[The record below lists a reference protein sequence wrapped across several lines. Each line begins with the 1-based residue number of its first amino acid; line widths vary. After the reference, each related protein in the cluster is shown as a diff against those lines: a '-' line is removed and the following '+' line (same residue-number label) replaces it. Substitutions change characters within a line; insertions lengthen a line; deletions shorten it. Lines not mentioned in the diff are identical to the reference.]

1 MSNALDVGSLSTP
14 PSRLSASP
22 TTPPALLP
30 LLHQDATTRLCHRP
44 LSPPPLRREA
54 GLPLCLAI
62 LTLSAATSGHRRRTS
77 APVDVWGLGLVLY
90 QATKI
95 RHSTFCTAR
104 LRPTF
109 TRRPCRAGSF
119 GWPDPHPESERRRL
133 PPGVADI
140 IDACLHQ
147 DPDQRPTPERLAA
160 ALAMLTCARNTTG
173 DDTPTNG
180 NGSAAPE
187 AALIRRCGDWLRRSV
202 TAVCPGA
209 MSRWRVTWEDAQLHR
224 TLLST
229 SQTLA

>member
-1 MSNALDVGSLSTP
+1 MSNALDVGTLSTP

-119 GWPDPHPESERRRL
+119 GGPDPHPESEHDDGCPLAWRTSSMRACTKIPTSDPL
-133 PPGVADI
+133 PSVSPPHSQCSHAP
-140 IDACLHQ
+140 A
-147 DPDQRPTPERLAA
+147 TPP
-160 ALAMLTCARNTTG
+160 ARTH
-173 DDTPTNG
+173 PQMEMVV
-180 NGSAAPE
+180 PH
-187 AALIRRCGDWLRRSV
+187 
-202 TAVCPGA
+202 PKP
-209 MSRWRVTWEDAQLHR
+209 H
-224 TLLST
+224 
-229 SQTLA
+229 